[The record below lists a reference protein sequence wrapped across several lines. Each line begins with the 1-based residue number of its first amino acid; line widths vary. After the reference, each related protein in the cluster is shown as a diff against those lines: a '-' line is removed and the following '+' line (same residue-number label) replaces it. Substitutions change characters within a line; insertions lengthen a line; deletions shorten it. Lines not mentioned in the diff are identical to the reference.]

1 MSSTC
6 HHRHLRRRVLAHG
19 LLCLAAGVASADEP
33 ATQVEVRGDSSAQ
46 RRADTAGRQ
55 VVAREELLRHGDTRL
70 ADALG
75 RVPGLSVDGRGAQT
89 ELKLG
94 GLGGGYTQLLINGE
108 PVPRGFSLDS
118 IALDSL
124 ERVEIQRGASVQ
136 STQAIAGT
144 INLVTRRAS
153 ALATRDIKLSLA
165 SQWGLPQASVT
176 LNLGDRWG
184 AATWGLGG
192 VLSSE
197 RQRWPATWL
206 LERREGLAQ
215 TLVQRTLTDKIEF
228 DRTESLAFNPR
239 LSWQQAQ
246 PDGSRWQLSTDH
258 SLRYARS
265 DGGVIDHRTPL
276 IGEPPAQQDS
286 TLGLHYQRL
295 FWRGRAQLQHQAA
308 DGQRSELQLSGTF
321 SRRDQQARG
330 LGTDFTPRLVQDTQ
344 VDGRA
349 DDQSVVL
356 KATHQRPLGEF
367 HRLDAGAE
375 LEQAV
380 RREDRVQTEL
390 ALPGGKPPENL
401 DERYDARVQRRAL
414 YLQDDWTL
422 AAKTE
427 AQLGL
432 RLEQL
437 HTDSQGNVFT
447 AVRQSHRLIGPVLR
461 LATTPDGGW
470 GSFKLGLSRGFKLP
484 APRDVMP
491 RRYVPIEVSPT
502 SPAQTGNP
510 ELRPE
515 RAWSLDGSWQRTLPS
530 LGGEVVVSAALRRIE
545 DVILD
550 RLIAQPQ
557 DPSYPWL
564 LQRFNAGRAWSA
576 SLELELSGEARGA
589 LIDGQ
594 PLRWRGSLAALR
606 SRLDDVAGARPALA
620 GQPDWQAKLDLTQPL
635 AASWTAQLGLQAR
648 GRSLADQPDGRRLA
662 FNAQHSLSADLSWQP
677 QPRHTWRL
685 SAQQAW
691 ANDMVDFKRVQLL
704 EGGQSVS
711 YDAREAWHRQV
722 LWRLGYEQP
731 F

>member
-1 MSSTC
+1 MTP
-6 HHRHLRRRVLAHG
+6 LRRRRRSCPLLLVL
-19 LLCLAAGVASADEP
+19 LLATRALAQEST
-33 ATQVEVRGDSSAQ
+33 TQVEVRGDSSAQ

-55 VVAREELLRHGDTRL
+55 VVARDELLRHGDTRI
-70 ADALG
+70 ADALS
-75 RVPGLSVDGRGAQT
+75 RVPGMSVDGRGAQV

-153 ALATRDIKLSLA
+153 ALATRDFKLSLA
-165 SQWGLPQASVT
+165 SQWGLPQGSAT

-184 AATWGLGG
+184 AATWGLGT

-206 LERREGLAQ
+206 RERREGEPGR
-215 TLVQRTLTDKIEF
+215 LVQRTLTDKIEY
-228 DRTESLAFNPR
+228 DRTESLALNPR
-239 LSWQQAQ
+239 LSWQQEQA
-246 PDGSRWQLSTDH
+246 DGSRWQLSTDH

-276 IGEPPAQQDS
+276 IGDAPEQQDS
-286 TLGLHYQRL
+286 QLQLHYQRV
-295 FWRGRAQLQHQAA
+295 FWRGRAQLQHKAA
-308 DGQRSELQLSGTF
+308 DGSRTEARLSGTF

-330 LGTDFTPRLVQDTQ
+330 LGTDFTPRLVQDTH

-356 KATHQRPLGEF
+356 NLNHQRPLGEA
-367 HRLDAGAE
+367 HRLDLGAE

-390 ALPGGKPPENL
+390 ALPGGKPPDNL

-427 AQLGL
+427 VQLGL

-447 AVRQSHRLIGPVLR
+447 AVRQSHRLVGPVLR
-461 LATTPDGGW
+461 LATTPEGGW
-470 GSFKLGLSRGFKLP
+470 GTFKLGLSRGFKLP

-491 RRYVPIEVSPT
+491 RRYVPAEVSPT
-502 SPAQTGNP
+502 APAQTGNP

-515 RAWSLDGSWQRTLPS
+515 RAWSLDASWQRKWPALS
-530 LGGEVVVSAALRRIE
+530 GEMVWSAALRRID
-545 DVILD
+545 DVVLD
-550 RLIAQPQ
+550 RLIVQPQ
-557 DPSYPWL
+557 DLSYPWL
-564 LQRFNAGRAWSA
+564 LQRFNAGSAWSA
-576 SLELELSGEARGA
+576 SLELELRGEARGA

-594 PLRWRGSLAALR
+594 PLRWQASLAAMR
-606 SRLDDVAGARPALA
+606 SRLDDVAGARPALV

-635 AASWTAQLGLQAR
+635 APAWTAQLGLQAR
-648 GRSLADQPDGRRLA
+648 GRALADQPDGRRLA
-662 FNAQHSLSADLSWQP
+662 FNAQHSFSADLSWQP
-677 QPRHTWRL
+677 LPRHIWRL
-685 SAQQAW
+685 SAQQW
-691 ANDMVDFKRVQLL
+691 WGNDMVDYKRVQVV
-704 EGGQSVS
+704 ESGVPVR